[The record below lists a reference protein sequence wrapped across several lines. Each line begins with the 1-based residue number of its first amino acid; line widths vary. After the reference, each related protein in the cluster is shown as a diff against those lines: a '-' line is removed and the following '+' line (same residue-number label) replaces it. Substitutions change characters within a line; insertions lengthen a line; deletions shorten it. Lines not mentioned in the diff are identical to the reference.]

1 MKRLLIAIVAAGIL
15 VTSCRSAP
23 KPPTVDGSQ
32 REPVNKSLMD
42 TGTKK

>member
-1 MKRLLIAIVAAGIL
+1 MKRLLLAIIAAGL
-15 VTSCRSAP
+15 LAMSCSSAP

-32 REPVNKSLMD
+32 REPVNKGLMD